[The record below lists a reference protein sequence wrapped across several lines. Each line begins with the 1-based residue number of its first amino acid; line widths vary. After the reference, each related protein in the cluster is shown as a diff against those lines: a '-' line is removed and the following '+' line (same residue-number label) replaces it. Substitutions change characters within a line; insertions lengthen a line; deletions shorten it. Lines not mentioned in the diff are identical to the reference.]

1 MKYSIRKQ
9 FAGIFIGLMA
19 GTMLLC
25 WFVNNTFLERFY
37 FMNKQR
43 VVMEAYTQLNEAAQK
58 DSISTDDFNVYL
70 QQLSATYNISILI
83 LDEDSET
90 IRVSGGDPSLLRTDL
105 WSHIIYDTYAE
116 TGKGDPA
123 APPQQPAQ
131 GGALR
136 TTRVLARN
144 ESPFYLMQM
153 VTSLLVNMDYLDMWG
168 FLENGNLFFIR
179 TALES
184 MRDSTEISSRFLA
197 YVGIAA
203 TLICGLVIWLV
214 SKKITDPILELAR
227 ISERMTHLDFDARY
241 RGKSFNEIAVLGSH
255 MNELADTLEATISEL
270 KTANNELQKDIEKK
284 NRIDEMRREF
294 LANVSHE
301 LKTPI
306 ALIQGYAEG
315 LKEGVNDDEESRNF
329 YCDVIMDESAKMN
342 NMVKKLLTL
351 NELEFGNSV
360 VTMERFDIVALI
372 RNYIQ
377 SAEILIRQNEAKVHF
392 AETEPVYVWGDEFK
406 AEEVVMNYFSN
417 ALNHLDGERVV
428 DIRLKS
434 QEKNVRISVFNTG
447 EPIPE
452 ESLPHLW
459 EKFYKVDKAR
469 TREYGGSGVGLSIV
483 KAIQDSI
490 HQKYGV
496 NNYEN
501 GVEFWFEM
509 EKVESEET
517 AE

>member
-1 MKYSIRKQ
+1 MRYSIRKQ

-25 WFVNNTFLERFY
+25 WFINSTFLERFY
-37 FMNKQR
+37 FANRQE
-43 VVMEAYTQLNEAAQK
+43 VVMEAYGQLNEAAQSG
-58 DSISTDDFNVYL
+58 SISTDDFNVHL

-90 IRVSGGDPSLLRTDL
+90 IRVSGGDPSMLRADL
-105 WSHIIYDTYAE
+105 WSHIIFDAYDEAE
-116 TGKGDPA
+116 AESSSDG
-123 APPQQPAQ
+123 QQSSPSQ
-131 GGALR
+131 NGRVLR

-144 ESPFYLMQM
+144 ESPFYLMQV
-153 VTSLLVNMDYLDMWG
+153 VTSIRVNVDYLDMWG

-184 MRDSTEISSRFLA
+184 MRDSTDISSRFLA
-197 YVGIAA
+197 YVGILA
-203 TLICGLVIWLV
+203 TIVCGVVIWLV
-214 SKKITDPILELAR
+214 SKKITDPILELAH
-227 ISERMTHLDFDARY
+227 ISERMAHLDFDARY
-241 RGKSFNEIAVLGSH
+241 QGKSFNEIAVLGNH
-255 MNELADTLEATISEL
+255 MNELADALESTISEL

-284 NRIDEMRREF
+284 NQIDEMRKEF
-294 LANVSHE
+294 LA
-301 LKTPI
+301 
-306 ALIQGYAEG
+306 
-315 LKEGVNDDEESRNF
+315 

-351 NELEFGNSV
+351 NQLEFGNDV

-377 SAEILIRQNEAKVHF
+377 SADILVKQNEATVNF
-392 AETEPVYVWGDEFK
+392 DETDPVYVWGDEFK
-406 AEEVVMNYFSN
+406 TEEVVMNYFSN
-417 ALNHLDGERVV
+417 ALNHLDGDRVV
-428 DIRLKS
+428 DIRLKK
-434 QEKNVRISVFNTG
+434 QDKTVRISVFNTG
-447 EPIPE
+447 IPIPE
-452 ESLPHLW
+452 DSLPHLW

-496 NNYEN
+496 INYEN

-509 EKVESEET
+509 ELVEEGTGNQAS
-517 AE
+517 

>member
-270 KTANNELQKDIEKK
+270 KTANN
-284 NRIDEMRREF
+284 
-294 LANVSHE
+294 
-301 LKTPI
+301 
-306 ALIQGYAEG
+306 
-315 LKEGVNDDEESRNF
+315 
-329 YCDVIMDESAKMN
+329 
-342 NMVKKLLTL
+342 
-351 NELEFGNSV
+351 
-360 VTMERFDIVALI
+360 
-372 RNYIQ
+372 
-377 SAEILIRQNEAKVHF
+377 
-392 AETEPVYVWGDEFK
+392 
-406 AEEVVMNYFSN
+406 
-417 ALNHLDGERVV
+417 
-428 DIRLKS
+428 
-434 QEKNVRISVFNTG
+434 
-447 EPIPE
+447 
-452 ESLPHLW
+452 
-459 EKFYKVDKAR
+459 
-469 TREYGGSGVGLSIV
+469 
-483 KAIQDSI
+483 
-490 HQKYGV
+490 
-496 NNYEN
+496 
-501 GVEFWFEM
+501 
-509 EKVESEET
+509 
-517 AE
+517 